1 MVIVIGWSIE
11 AVPKSKSIGPIKTA
25 EVVFFGL
32 LVVSNYCT
40 FKPLEVGPYMHFSMH
55 YFKTQVLNLT
65 NALFQLRYD
74 ARRCFVLMPILHSNY
89 AFSSDLYCYFP

>member
-1 MVIVIGWSIE
+1 
-11 AVPKSKSIGPIKTA
+11 
-25 EVVFFGL
+25 
-32 LVVSNYCT
+32 
-40 FKPLEVGPYMHFSMH
+40 MHFSMH

-74 ARRCFVLMPILHSNY
+74 ARRCFVLMPILYSNY